1 MNLIKQPLVVALVA
15 TTLPM
20 ASLAETDSASKMVL
34 KTDQDTAAV
43 ERKINAFD
51 DATREKLEEARQVL
65 ARAEQLALYNKQME
79 AIIASQE
86 EEMASLDAQIDGI
99 NETEQGILP
108 LMQLMLSQLE
118 ADIDK
123 GIPFLANERA
133 VRTSKLEAA
142 LSRADITV
150 SEKFRRVLEALQIE
164 VDYGRTIE
172 RYRENEE
179 GTAYD
184 HLRIGNVALYRRSL
198 DGSEAWIWLDGQWQ
212 ALSKEQAEPLS
223 IASRVADKSI
233 APQLITLPLPAQG
246 AAN

>member
-15 TTLPM
+15 ATLPM

-34 KTDQDTAAV
+34 KTDRDTAAV
-43 ERKINAFD
+43 ERKINALD

-150 SEKFRRVLEALQIE
+150 SEKFRLVLEALQIE

-184 HLRIGNVALYRRSL
+184 
-198 DGSEAWIWLDGQWQ
+198 
-212 ALSKEQAEPLS
+212 
-223 IASRVADKSI
+223 
-233 APQLITLPLPAQG
+233 
-246 AAN
+246 